1 MFKKKKKFMF
11 SRAKNGL
18 TGLLSRV
25 PGFNSASSTL
35 SSTLKSKSVF
45 GRAVFVILAIVVFSI
60 LMSVGSRIMTYFIQP
75 SNPYLVRGMI
85 NANNQ
90 KTISTDPTNTGGVY
104 ISRSQNQ
111 NDGIEF
117 SWSVWINI
125 SNLNVGTAR
134 FQHIFSKGNN
144 SNGAQPIPGM
154 SIPNNSPGLYIA
166 PGVNDLWVK
175 MNTFGAIEETV
186 VVKGVPLNKWL
197 HILIRVKGVNLD
209 VYVNGVLVQR
219 KVLQSVPLQNNGD
232 VYTTMNGG
240 FNGYLSDL
248 RYFESALSPGD
259 ILGLVNKGPNLSI
272 SKRETSDITN
282 KPPYF
287 SMRWYFQGN

>member
-1 MFKKKKKFMF
+1 MFA
-11 SRAKNGL
+11 RAKNGL
-18 TGLLSRV
+18 TGLLGKV
-25 PGFNSASSTL
+25 PGFNQASSSL
-35 SSTLKSKSVF
+35 SSSLKSKSVF
-45 GRAVFVILAIVVFSI
+45 GRTVFVILAVIVFT
-60 LMSVGSRIMTYFIQP
+60 LLLSVGTRVLAFFLQP
-75 SNPYLVRGMI
+75 SNPYLIKGMI

-90 KTISTDPTNTGGVY
+90 KMIPSDPAVTGGVY

-111 NDGIEF
+111 ADGIEF

-125 SNLNVGTAR
+125 SNLNVGSPR

-144 SNGAQPIPGM
+144 SNSTQSEPGM
-154 SIPNNSPGLYIA
+154 SSPNNSPGLYIA
-166 PGVNDLWVK
+166 PGVNDLHVL

-209 VYVNGVLVQR
+209 VYVNGTLSQR

-232 VYTTMNGG
+232 IFTTMNGG

-248 RYFESALSPGD
+248 RYFESALNPGD
-259 ILGLVNKGPNLSI
+259 ILGLVNKGPNLSV
-272 SKRETSDITN
+272 SKLESSDIRS

-287 SMRWYFQGN
+287 SLRWYFNQ